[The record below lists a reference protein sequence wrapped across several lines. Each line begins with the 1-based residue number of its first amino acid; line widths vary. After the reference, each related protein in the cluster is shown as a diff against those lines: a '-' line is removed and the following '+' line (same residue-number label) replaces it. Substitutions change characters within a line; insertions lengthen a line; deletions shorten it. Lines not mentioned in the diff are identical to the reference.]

1 MEAYWLSKQPVI
13 LSQVP
18 GTMPIMGVL
27 LITTT
32 VVMEEWRKKTKE
44 EKGDGDGEGSSEV
57 VWNGLS
63 GKDVP

>member
-1 MEAYWLSKQPVI
+1 
-13 LSQVP
+13 
-18 GTMPIMGVL
+18 MPIMGVL

-44 EKGDGDGEGSSEV
+44 EKGDGEGSSEV
-57 VWNGLS
+57 VGNGLS

>member
-1 MEAYWLSKQPVI
+1 
-13 LSQVP
+13 
-18 GTMPIMGVL
+18 MPIMGVL

-57 VWNGLS
+57 VGNGLS